1 VCPLVVGAHAR
12 GRRRRDVPREHPGV
26 DHVTLVVGAA
36 FAVTLLPFLLFVSY
50 VLRVLTLAKRTLA
63 IGPLVLRDSK

>member
-1 VCPLVVGAHAR
+1 M
-12 GRRRRDVPREHPGV
+12 
-26 DHVTLVVGAA
+26 TLVVGAA